1 MTGTGTGTGA
11 GDGGPDPYLVERV
24 RTALAEDPR
33 VGELGISVSVS
44 NDRVFLTGD
53 VATDERKTAV
63 GEVVTPLLEGRSLHN
78 AVTVASLSEPEG
90 REKIP

>member
-1 MTGTGTGTGA
+1 MSEA
-11 GDGGPDPYLVERV
+11 EPQAYVAERI
-24 RTALAEDPR
+24 RDALAHDDR
-33 VGELGISVSVS
+33 VAELGLSVSVS
-44 NDRVFLTGD
+44 GDRVFLTGD

-90 REKIP
+90 REEIP

>member
-1 MTGTGTGTGA
+1 MGEA
-11 GDGGPDPYLVERV
+11 EPQAYVAERIRDALAHDERV
-24 RTALAEDPR
+24 A
-33 VGELGISVSVS
+33 ELGISVSVS
-44 NDRVFLTGD
+44 GDRVFLTGD

-90 REKIP
+90 REEIP

>member
-1 MTGTGTGTGA
+1 M
-11 GDGGPDPYLVERV
+11 GDEPQAYVAERIRDALAHDERV
-24 RTALAEDPR
+24 A
-33 VGELGISVSVS
+33 ELGISVSVS
-44 NDRVFLTGD
+44 GDRVFLTGD

-90 REKIP
+90 REEIP